1 MLEETTI
8 GEMACVAVAAAGTG
22 DFTACDGAHACAC
35 VRACVCV
42 CVCWCVCALWKGR
55 PNRTVEPTKVRTT
68 GTCKTTVGP

>member
-42 CVCWCVCALWKGR
+42 CVCVGVCVRCGR
-55 PNRTVEPTKVRTT
+55 GDLTEL
-68 GTCKTTVGP
+68 